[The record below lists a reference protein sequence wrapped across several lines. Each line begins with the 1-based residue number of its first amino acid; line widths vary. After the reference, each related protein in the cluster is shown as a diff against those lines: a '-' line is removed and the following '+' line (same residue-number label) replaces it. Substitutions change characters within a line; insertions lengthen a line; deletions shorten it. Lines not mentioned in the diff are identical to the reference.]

1 MKKLDRETRK
11 QVLSFQKSEITE
23 HIIYK
28 KLSERIKDPENSRV
42 LGEISSEELEHYNF
56 WRDFTDEDVKP
67 DKKKIWFYLFISR
80 LFGITFSIKLME
92 KGEVGAGAA
101 YESISKVIP
110 EALDIAKEE
119 DEHERELMDMID
131 EERLRYM
138 GSVVLGLNDALVELT
153 GALSGFTL
161 ALRDTD
167 LIAVVGLVTGISASL
182 SMAASEYLATKTDEE
197 EKHPVKA
204 SLYTGFAYIVTVII
218 LIVPF
223 FIFGNPFISLA
234 VTITS
239 AVVVIMVFN
248 YYISVAKDLDFKR
261 RFFEM
266 AAISLGVSAISFFI
280 GHLVRI
286 IFKI

>member
-1 MKKLDRETRK
+1 MKTLDEKTRK
-11 QVLSFQKSEITE
+11 LVLSFQKSEITE
-23 HIIYK
+23 HIIYR
-28 KLSERIKDPENSRV
+28 KLSERIKNPENSRV

-56 WRDFTDEDVKP
+56 WRKYTGEDVKP

-80 LFGITFSIKLME
+80 FFGLTFSIKLME
-92 KGEVGAGAA
+92 LNEVGAGAA
-101 YESISKVIP
+101 YENIAKVIP
-110 EALDIAKEE
+110 EALDIAVEE

-131 EERLRYM
+131 EERLRYV
-138 GSVVLGLNDALVELT
+138 GSIVLGLNDALVELT

-182 SMAASEYLATKTDEE
+182 SMAASEYLATKTEE
-197 EKHPVKA
+197 DEKHPVKA
-204 SLYTGFAYIVTVII
+204 SLYTGTAYIITVFVLI
-218 LIVPF
+218 LPF
-223 FIFGNPFISLA
+223 FFFQNPFISLS

-239 AVVVIMVFN
+239 AVIVIMIFT
-248 YYISVAKDLDFKR
+248 YYISVAKDLPFKR

-286 IFKI
+286 VFKM